1 MVQIKFVKYN
11 STRRERFQIK
21 TTILEENGTR
31 YVEKAALS
39 MEGAPHID
47 VYKRQPWG
55 RGWLPVVDDIDDS
68 HVCGRRAGE
77 LP

>member
-39 MEGAPHID
+39 MEGAPHIWSFASNYGLLSGQHR
-47 VYKRQPWG
+47 VLKFAP
-55 RGWLPVVDDIDDS
+55 DS
-68 HVCGRRAGE
+68 
-77 LP
+77 PI